1 MDTIAVTNFSLR
13 NIRKEYGSAVPEWQ
27 KGKVIIMKY
36 AIIGAGG
43 TGGILGFYM
52 TKAGRDVTLIARGRH
67 LAAMQEKGLA
77 VEKMWD
83 GTTETIPVKATDMD
97 HYSERPDVIL
107 VCVKG
112 YSLEDTIP
120 FIQRVANPS
129 TIVIPVLNIY
139 GTGAKM
145 QEKLPNLLVTDGC
158 IYVSANIK
166 EPGVLI
172 QHGRILRVVYGV
184 RNMSSQ
190 KVNVKRVHEEILND
204 LKNIKKDFDDSGID
218 GVLSENIQRD
228 ALEKFSYVSPIGAA
242 GLYYHA
248 TAADFQR
255 EGEQRETF
263 KTMIREITALAEAMG
278 VPFERNMVEVNLKI
292 LSSLAPEA
300 TTSMQRDVMEGKD
313 SEIDGLVYEV
323 VRMGERY
330 HVPVPMYA
338 KVAGKLREN
347 L

>member
-1 MDTIAVTNFSLR
+1 
-13 NIRKEYGSAVPEWQ
+13 
-27 KGKVIIMKY
+27 MKY

-52 TKAGRDVTLIARGRH
+52 TKAGRDVTMIARGRH

-83 GTTETIPVKATDMD
+83 GTTETIQVKATDME
-97 HYSERPDVIL
+97 HYDEQPDVVL

-112 YSLEDTIP
+112 YSLEETIP
-120 FIQRVANPS
+120 FIQRVAKPF

-145 QEKLPNLLVTDGC
+145 QEKLPELLVTDGC

-184 RNMSSQ
+184 REKEAHDS
-190 KVNVKRVHEEILND
+190 RLEE
-204 LKNIKKDFDDSGID
+204 IKKDFDASGID

-255 EGEQRETF
+255 EGEQREAF
-263 KTMIREITALAEAMG
+263 KTMIREIAALAEAMG
-278 VPFERNMVEVNLKI
+278 VPFERDMVEVNLKI
-292 LSSLAPEA
+292 LSTLAPEA
-300 TTSMQRDVMEGKD
+300 TTSMQRDVMDGKN

-330 HVPVPMYA
+330 GVPVPMYA
-338 KVAGKLREN
+338 KVAERLRET

>member
-1 MDTIAVTNFSLR
+1 MRGAAEREI
-13 NIRKEYGSAVPEWQ
+13 
-27 KGKVIIMKY
+27 IIMKY

-52 TKAGRDVTLIARGRH
+52 TKAGKDVTLIARGRH
-67 LAAMQEKGLA
+67 LAAMQESGLA

-83 GTTETIPVKATDMD
+83 GTTETIPVKAADMD
-97 HYSERPDVIL
+97 HYSERQDVIL

-172 QHGRILRVVYGV
+172 QHGKILRVVYGV
-184 RNMSSQ
+184 RE
-190 KVNVKRVHEEILND
+190 KEEYDPRLEEI
-204 LKNIKKDFDDSGID
+204 KQDFDVSGID
-218 GVLSENIQRD
+218 GVLSENIRRD

-255 EGEQRETF
+255 EGEEREAF

-278 VPFERNMVEVNLKI
+278 VPFERDMVEVNLKI
-292 LSSLAPEA
+292 LSTLASEA
-300 TTSMQRDVMEGKD
+300 TTSMQRDVMDGKS

-330 HVPVPMYA
+330 HVPVPMYE
-338 KVAGKLREN
+338 KVAEKLKET

>member
-1 MDTIAVTNFSLR
+1 
-13 NIRKEYGSAVPEWQ
+13 
-27 KGKVIIMKY
+27 MKY

-52 TKAGRDVTLIARGRH
+52 TKADRDVTLIARGRH

-83 GTTETIPVKATDMD
+83 GTTEIIPVKAMDME
-97 HYSERPDVIL
+97 HYDEQPDVVL

-120 FIQRVANPS
+120 FIQRVAKPS

-145 QEKLPNLLVTDGC
+145 QEQLPKLLVTDGC

-184 RNMSSQ
+184 RNTSSQ
-190 KVNVKRVHEEILND
+190 KVNIKRAHEEMLD
-204 LKNIKKDFDDSGID
+204 ALKNIKKDFDDSGID

-255 EGEQRETF
+255 EGKQREAF
-263 KTMIREITALAEAMG
+263 KTMIREIAALAEAMG
-278 VPFERNMVEVNLKI
+278 VPFERDMVEVNLKI

-338 KVAGKLREN
+338 KVAEKLREN

>member
-1 MDTIAVTNFSLR
+1 M
-13 NIRKEYGSAVPEWQ
+13 IRMRGAAEREI
-27 KGKVIIMKY
+27 IIMKY

-52 TKAGRDVTLIARGRH
+52 TKAGKDVTLIARGRH
-67 LAAMQEKGLA
+67 LAAMQESGLA

-83 GTTETIPVKATDMD
+83 GTTETIPVKAADMD

-120 FIQRVANPS
+120 FIQSVANPS

-172 QHGRILRVVYGV
+172 QHGKILRVVYGV
-184 RNMSSQ
+184 RE
-190 KVNVKRVHEEILND
+190 KEEYDPRLEEI
-204 LKNIKKDFDDSGID
+204 KQDFDVSGID
-218 GVLSENIQRD
+218 GVLSENIRRD

-255 EGEQRETF
+255 EGEEREAF

-278 VPFERNMVEVNLKI
+278 VPFERDMVEVNLKI
-292 LSSLAPEA
+292 LSTLASEA
-300 TTSMQRDVMEGKD
+300 TTSMQRDVMDGKS

-330 HVPVPMYA
+330 HVPVPMYE
-338 KVAGKLREN
+338 KVAEKLKET

>member
-1 MDTIAVTNFSLR
+1 
-13 NIRKEYGSAVPEWQ
+13 
-27 KGKVIIMKY
+27 MKY

-52 TKAGRDVTLIARGRH
+52 TKAGKDVTLIARGRH
-67 LAAMQEKGLA
+67 LAAMQESGLA

-83 GTTETIPVKATDMD
+83 GTTETIPVKAADMD

-172 QHGRILRVVYGV
+172 QHGKILRVVYGV
-184 RNMSSQ
+184 RE
-190 KVNVKRVHEEILND
+190 KEEYDPRLEEI
-204 LKNIKKDFDDSGID
+204 KQDFDVSGID
-218 GVLSENIQRD
+218 GVLSENIRRD

-255 EGEQRETF
+255 EGEEREAF

-278 VPFERNMVEVNLKI
+278 VPFERDMVEVNLKI
-292 LSSLAPEA
+292 LSTLASEA
-300 TTSMQRDVMEGKD
+300 TTSMQRDVMDGKS

-330 HVPVPMYA
+330 HVPVPMYE
-338 KVAGKLREN
+338 KVAEKLKET

>member
-1 MDTIAVTNFSLR
+1 MRGAAEREI
-13 NIRKEYGSAVPEWQ
+13 
-27 KGKVIIMKY
+27 IIMKY

-52 TKAGRDVTLIARGRH
+52 TKAGKDVTLIARGRH
-67 LAAMQEKGLA
+67 LAAMQEIGLA

-83 GTTETIPVKATDMD
+83 GTTETIPVKAADMD

-120 FIQRVANPS
+120 FIQSVANPS

-172 QHGRILRVVYGV
+172 QHGKILRVVYGV
-184 RNMSSQ
+184 RE
-190 KVNVKRVHEEILND
+190 KEEYDPRLEEI
-204 LKNIKKDFDDSGID
+204 KQDFDVSGID
-218 GVLSENIQRD
+218 GVLSENIRRD

-255 EGEQRETF
+255 EGEEREAF

-278 VPFERNMVEVNLKI
+278 VPFERDMVEVNLKI
-292 LSSLAPEA
+292 LSTLASEA
-300 TTSMQRDVMEGKD
+300 TTSMQRDVMDGKS

-323 VRMGERY
+323 VCMGERY
-330 HVPVPMYA
+330 HVPVPMYE
-338 KVAGKLREN
+338 KVAEKLKET

>member
-1 MDTIAVTNFSLR
+1 
-13 NIRKEYGSAVPEWQ
+13 
-27 KGKVIIMKY
+27 MKY

-52 TKAGRDVTLIARGRH
+52 TKADRDVTLIARGRH

-83 GTTETIPVKATDMD
+83 GTTEIIPVKAMDME
-97 HYSERPDVIL
+97 HYDEQPDVVL

-120 FIQRVANPS
+120 FIQRVAKPS

-145 QEKLPNLLVTDGC
+145 QEQLPKLLVTDGC
-158 IYVSANIK
+158 IYASANIK

-184 RNMSSQ
+184 RNMSTQ
-190 KVNVKRVHEEILND
+190 KVNIKRAHEEMLD
-204 LKNIKKDFDDSGID
+204 ALKNIKKDFDDSGID

-255 EGEQRETF
+255 EGKQREAF
-263 KTMIREITALAEAMG
+263 KTMIREIAALAEAMG
-278 VPFERNMVEVNLKI
+278 VPFERDMVEVNLKI

-338 KVAGKLREN
+338 KVAEKLREN

>member
-1 MDTIAVTNFSLR
+1 MRGAAEREI
-13 NIRKEYGSAVPEWQ
+13 
-27 KGKVIIMKY
+27 IIMKY

-52 TKAGRDVTLIARGRH
+52 TKAGKDVTLIARGRH
-67 LAAMQEKGLA
+67 LAAMQESGLA

-83 GTTETIPVKATDMD
+83 GTTETIPVKAADMD

-145 QEKLPNLLVTDGC
+145 QEQLPKLLVTDGC

-172 QHGRILRVVYGV
+172 QHGKILRVVYGV
-184 RNMSSQ
+184 RE
-190 KVNVKRVHEEILND
+190 KEEYDPRLEEI
-204 LKNIKKDFDDSGID
+204 KQDFDVSGID
-218 GVLSENIQRD
+218 GVLSENIRRD

-255 EGEQRETF
+255 EGEEREAF

-278 VPFERNMVEVNLKI
+278 VPFERDMVEVNLKI
-292 LSSLAPEA
+292 LSTLASEA

-330 HVPVPMYA
+330 HVPVPMYE
-338 KVAGKLREN
+338 KVAEKLKET

>member
-1 MDTIAVTNFSLR
+1 
-13 NIRKEYGSAVPEWQ
+13 
-27 KGKVIIMKY
+27 MKY

-52 TKAGRDVTLIARGRH
+52 TKADRDVTLIARGRH
-67 LAAMQEKGLA
+67 LAVMQEKGLA

-83 GTTETIPVKATDMD
+83 GTTEIIPVKAMDME
-97 HYSERPDVIL
+97 HYDEQPDVVL

-120 FIQRVANPS
+120 FIQRVAKPS

-145 QEKLPNLLVTDGC
+145 QEQLPKLLVTDGC

-184 RNMSSQ
+184 RNMSTQ
-190 KVNVKRVHEEILND
+190 KVNIKRAHEEMLD
-204 LKNIKKDFDDSGID
+204 ALKNIKKDFDVSGID

-255 EGEQRETF
+255 EGKQREAF
-263 KTMIREITALAEAMG
+263 KTMIREIAALAEAMG
-278 VPFERNMVEVNLKI
+278 VPFECDMVEVNLKI

-313 SEIDGLVYEV
+313 SEIDGLIYEV

-338 KVAGKLREN
+338 KVAEKLREN

>member
-1 MDTIAVTNFSLR
+1 MRGAEEREI
-13 NIRKEYGSAVPEWQ
+13 
-27 KGKVIIMKY
+27 IIMKY

-52 TKAGRDVTLIARGRH
+52 TKAGKDVTLIARGRH
-67 LAAMQEKGLA
+67 LAAMQESGLA

-83 GTTETIPVKATDMD
+83 GTTETIPVKAADMD

-120 FIQRVANPS
+120 FIQSVANPS

-172 QHGRILRVVYGV
+172 QHGKILRVVYGV
-184 RNMSSQ
+184 REIEEYDP
-190 KVNVKRVHEEILND
+190 RLEEI
-204 LKNIKKDFDDSGID
+204 KQDFDVSGID
-218 GVLSENIQRD
+218 GVLSENIRRD

-255 EGEQRETF
+255 EGEEREAF

-278 VPFERNMVEVNLKI
+278 VPFERDMVEVNLKI
-292 LSSLAPEA
+292 LSTLASEA
-300 TTSMQRDVMEGKD
+300 TTSMQRDVMDGKS

-323 VRMGERY
+323 VCMGERY
-330 HVPVPMYA
+330 HVPVPMYE
-338 KVAGKLREN
+338 KVAEKLKET

>member
-1 MDTIAVTNFSLR
+1 
-13 NIRKEYGSAVPEWQ
+13 
-27 KGKVIIMKY
+27 MKY

-52 TKAGRDVTLIARGRH
+52 TKAGKDVTLIARGRH
-67 LAAMQEKGLA
+67 LAAMQERGLA

-83 GTTETIPVKATDMD
+83 GTTETIPVKAADMD

-120 FIQRVANPS
+120 FIQSVANPS

-172 QHGRILRVVYGV
+172 QHGKILRVVYGV
-184 RNMSSQ
+184 RE
-190 KVNVKRVHEEILND
+190 KEEYDPRLEEI
-204 LKNIKKDFDDSGID
+204 KQDFDVSGID
-218 GVLSENIQRD
+218 GVLSENIRRD

-255 EGEQRETF
+255 EGEEREAF

-278 VPFERNMVEVNLKI
+278 VPFERDMVEVNLKI
-292 LSSLAPEA
+292 LSTLSSEA
-300 TTSMQRDVMEGKD
+300 TTSMQRDVMDGKS

-323 VRMGERY
+323 VCMGERY
-330 HVPVPMYA
+330 HVPVPMYE
-338 KVAGKLREN
+338 KVAEKLKET

>member
-1 MDTIAVTNFSLR
+1 M
-13 NIRKEYGSAVPEWQ
+13 IRMRGAAEREI
-27 KGKVIIMKY
+27 IIMKY

-52 TKAGRDVTLIARGRH
+52 TKAGKDVTLIARGRH
-67 LAAMQEKGLA
+67 LAAMQESGLA

-97 HYSERPDVIL
+97 HYSEQPDVIL

-172 QHGRILRVVYGV
+172 QHGKILRVVYGV
-184 RNMSSQ
+184 RE
-190 KVNVKRVHEEILND
+190 KEEYDPRLEEI
-204 LKNIKKDFDDSGID
+204 KQDFDVSGID
-218 GVLSENIQRD
+218 GVLSENIRRD

-255 EGEQRETF
+255 EGEEREAF
-263 KTMIREITALAEAMG
+263 KTMIREIAALAEAMG
-278 VPFERNMVEVNLKI
+278 VPFERDMVEVNLKI
-292 LSSLAPEA
+292 LSTLASEA
-300 TTSMQRDVMEGKD
+300 TTSMQRDVMDGKS

-323 VRMGERY
+323 VCMGERY
-330 HVPVPMYA
+330 HVPVPMYE
-338 KVAGKLREN
+338 KVAEKLKET

>member
-1 MDTIAVTNFSLR
+1 
-13 NIRKEYGSAVPEWQ
+13 
-27 KGKVIIMKY
+27 MKY

-52 TKAGRDVTLIARGRH
+52 TKAGKDVTLIARGRH
-67 LAAMQEKGLA
+67 LAAMQESGLA

-83 GTTETIPVKATDMD
+83 GTTETIPVKAADMD

-172 QHGRILRVVYGV
+172 QHGKILRVVYGV
-184 RNMSSQ
+184 RE
-190 KVNVKRVHEEILND
+190 KEEYDPRLEEI
-204 LKNIKKDFDDSGID
+204 KQDFDVSGID
-218 GVLSENIQRD
+218 GVLSENIRRD

-255 EGEQRETF
+255 EGEEREAF
-263 KTMIREITALAEAMG
+263 KTMIREIAALAEAMG
-278 VPFERNMVEVNLKI
+278 GPFERDMVEVNLKI
-292 LSSLAPEA
+292 LSTLASEA
-300 TTSMQRDVMEGKD
+300 TTSMQRDVMDGKS

-323 VRMGERY
+323 VCMGERY
-330 HVPVPMYA
+330 HVPVPMYE
-338 KVAGKLREN
+338 KVAEKLKET

>member
-1 MDTIAVTNFSLR
+1 
-13 NIRKEYGSAVPEWQ
+13 
-27 KGKVIIMKY
+27 MKY

-52 TKAGRDVTLIARGRH
+52 TKADRDATLIARGRH
-67 LAAMQEKGLA
+67 LAVMQEKGLA

-83 GTTETIPVKATDMD
+83 GTTEIIPVKAMDME
-97 HYSERPDVIL
+97 HYDEQPDVVL

-120 FIQRVANPS
+120 FIQRVAKPS

-145 QEKLPNLLVTDGC
+145 QEQLPKLLVTDGC

-190 KVNVKRVHEEILND
+190 KVNIKRAHEEMLNA
-204 LKNIKKDFDDSGID
+204 LKDIKKDFDDSGID

-255 EGEQRETF
+255 EGKQREAF
-263 KTMIREITALAEAMG
+263 KTMIREIAALAEAMG
-278 VPFERNMVEVNLKI
+278 VPFERDMVEVNLKI

-338 KVAGKLREN
+338 KVAEKLREN

>member
-1 MDTIAVTNFSLR
+1 
-13 NIRKEYGSAVPEWQ
+13 
-27 KGKVIIMKY
+27 MKY

-52 TKAGRDVTLIARGRH
+52 TKADRDVTLIARGRH

-83 GTTETIPVKATDMD
+83 GTTEIIPVKAMDME
-97 HYSERPDVIL
+97 HYDEQPDVVL

-120 FIQRVANPS
+120 FIQRVAKPS

-145 QEKLPNLLVTDGC
+145 QEQLPKLLVTDGC

-184 RNMSSQ
+184 RNMSTQ
-190 KVNVKRVHEEILND
+190 KVNIKRAQEEILDD

-242 GLYYHA
+242 GLFYHA

-255 EGEQRETF
+255 EGKQREAF
-263 KTMIREITALAEAMG
+263 KTMIREIAALAEVMG
-278 VPFERNMVEVNLKI
+278 VPFERDMVEVNLKI

-338 KVAGKLREN
+338 KVAEKLREN

>member
-1 MDTIAVTNFSLR
+1 
-13 NIRKEYGSAVPEWQ
+13 
-27 KGKVIIMKY
+27 MKY

-52 TKAGRDVTLIARGRH
+52 TKAGKDVTLIARGRH
-67 LAAMQEKGLA
+67 LAAMQEGGLA

-83 GTTETIPVKATDMD
+83 GTTETIPVKAADMD

-172 QHGRILRVVYGV
+172 QHGKILRVVYGV
-184 RNMSSQ
+184 RE
-190 KVNVKRVHEEILND
+190 KEEYDPRLEEI
-204 LKNIKKDFDDSGID
+204 KQDFDASGID
-218 GVLSENIQRD
+218 GVLSENIRRD

-255 EGEQRETF
+255 EGEEREAF

-278 VPFERNMVEVNLKI
+278 VPFERDMVEVNLKI
-292 LSSLAPEA
+292 LSTLASEA
-300 TTSMQRDVMEGKD
+300 TTSMQRDVMDGKS

-323 VRMGERY
+323 VCMGERY
-330 HVPVPMYA
+330 HVPVPMYE
-338 KVAGKLREN
+338 KVAEKLKET

>member
-1 MDTIAVTNFSLR
+1 
-13 NIRKEYGSAVPEWQ
+13 
-27 KGKVIIMKY
+27 MKY

-52 TKAGRDVTLIARGRH
+52 TKADRDVTLIARGRH

-83 GTTETIPVKATDMD
+83 GTTEIIPVKAMDME
-97 HYSERPDVIL
+97 HYDEQPDVVL

-120 FIQRVANPS
+120 FIQRVAKPS
-129 TIVIPVLNIY
+129 TIVIPVLNFY

-145 QEKLPNLLVTDGC
+145 QEQLPKLLVTDGC

-184 RNMSSQ
+184 RNMSTQ
-190 KVNVKRVHEEILND
+190 KVNIKRAQEEILD
-204 LKNIKKDFDDSGID
+204 ALKNIKKDFDDSGID

-242 GLYYHA
+242 GLFYHA

-255 EGEQRETF
+255 EGKQREAF
-263 KTMIREITALAEAMG
+263 KTMIREIAALAEAMG
-278 VPFERNMVEVNLKI
+278 VPFERDMVEVNLKI

-313 SEIDGLVYEV
+313 SEIDGLIYEV

-338 KVAGKLREN
+338 KVAEKLREN

>member
-1 MDTIAVTNFSLR
+1 M
-13 NIRKEYGSAVPEWQ
+13 IRMRGAAEREI
-27 KGKVIIMKY
+27 IIMKY

-52 TKAGRDVTLIARGRH
+52 TKAGKDVTLIARGRH
-67 LAAMQEKGLA
+67 LAAMQESGLA

-83 GTTETIPVKATDMD
+83 GTTETIPVKAMDMD

-120 FIQRVANPS
+120 FIQSVANPS

-172 QHGRILRVVYGV
+172 QHGKILRVVYGV
-184 RNMSSQ
+184 RE
-190 KVNVKRVHEEILND
+190 KEEYDPRLE
-204 LKNIKKDFDDSGID
+204 KIKQDFDVSGID
-218 GVLSENIQRD
+218 GVLSENIRRD

-255 EGEQRETF
+255 EGEEREAF

-278 VPFERNMVEVNLKI
+278 VPFERDMVEVNLKI
-292 LSSLAPEA
+292 LSTLASEA
-300 TTSMQRDVMEGKD
+300 TTSMQRDVMDGKS

-323 VRMGERY
+323 VCMGERY
-330 HVPVPMYA
+330 HVPVPMYE
-338 KVAGKLREN
+338 KVAEKLKET

>member
-1 MDTIAVTNFSLR
+1 
-13 NIRKEYGSAVPEWQ
+13 
-27 KGKVIIMKY
+27 MKY

-52 TKAGRDVTLIARGRH
+52 TKADRDVTLIARGRH

-83 GTTETIPVKATDMD
+83 GTTEIIPVKAMDME
-97 HYSERPDVIL
+97 HYDEQPDVVL

-120 FIQRVANPS
+120 FIQRVAKPS

-145 QEKLPNLLVTDGC
+145 QEQLPKLLVTDGC

-184 RNMSSQ
+184 RNMSTQ
-190 KVNVKRVHEEILND
+190 KVNIKRAHEEMLD
-204 LKNIKKDFDDSGID
+204 ALKNIKKDFDDSGID

-255 EGEQRETF
+255 EGKQREAF
-263 KTMIREITALAEAMG
+263 KTMIREIAALAEAMG
-278 VPFERNMVEVNLKI
+278 VPFERDMVEVNLKI
-292 LSSLAPEA
+292 LSSLAQEA

-313 SEIDGLVYEV
+313 SEIDGLIYEV

-338 KVAGKLREN
+338 KVAEKLREN

>member
-1 MDTIAVTNFSLR
+1 MEILSQ
-13 NIRKEYGSAVPEWQ
+13 Q
-27 KGKVIIMKY
+27 KGKNRIMKY

-67 LAAMQEKGLA
+67 LAAMQEKGLS

-97 HYSERPDVIL
+97 HYREQPDVIL

-112 YSLEDTIP
+112 YSLEDTIS
-120 FIQRVANPS
+120 FIQKVAKPS

-139 GTGAKM
+139 GTGEKM
-145 QEKLPNLLVTDGC
+145 QEKLPEFLVTDGC

-172 QHGRILRVVYGV
+172 QHGKILRVVYGV
-184 RNMSSQ
+184 R
-190 KVNVKRVHEEILND
+190 KPEESKDRLAE
-204 LKNIKKDFDDSGID
+204 IKKDFDASGID
-218 GVLSENIQRD
+218 GVLSENIRRD

-242 GLYYHA
+242 GLYFHA

-255 EGEQRETF
+255 EGEEREAF
-263 KTMIREITALAEAMG
+263 RTMIREIASLAEAMG
-278 VPFERNMVEVNLKI
+278 VPFQRDMVEVNLKI
-292 LSSLAPEA
+292 LSTLAPEA
-300 TTSMQRDVMEGKD
+300 TTSMQRDIMEGKA

-323 VRMGERY
+323 VRMGQKY
-330 HVPVPMYA
+330 HVPVPMYE
-338 KVAGKLREN
+338 KVADKLKEIVR
-347 L
+347 

>member
-1 MDTIAVTNFSLR
+1 
-13 NIRKEYGSAVPEWQ
+13 
-27 KGKVIIMKY
+27 MKY

-52 TKAGRDVTLIARGRH
+52 TKAGKDVTLIARGRH
-67 LAAMQEKGLA
+67 LAAMQESGLA

-83 GTTETIPVKATDMD
+83 GTTETIPVKAADMD

-172 QHGRILRVVYGV
+172 QHGKILRVVYGV
-184 RNMSSQ
+184 RE
-190 KVNVKRVHEEILND
+190 KEEYDPRLEEI
-204 LKNIKKDFDDSGID
+204 KQDFDVSGID
-218 GVLSENIQRD
+218 GVLSENIRRD

-255 EGEQRETF
+255 EGEEREAF
-263 KTMIREITALAEAMG
+263 KTMIREIAALAEAMG
-278 VPFERNMVEVNLKI
+278 VPFERDMVEVNLKI
-292 LSSLAPEA
+292 LSTLASKA

-330 HVPVPMYA
+330 HVPVPMYE
-338 KVAGKLREN
+338 KVAEKLKET

>member
-1 MDTIAVTNFSLR
+1 MRGAAEREI
-13 NIRKEYGSAVPEWQ
+13 
-27 KGKVIIMKY
+27 IIMKY

-52 TKAGRDVTLIARGRH
+52 TKAGKDVTLIARGRH
-67 LAAMQEKGLA
+67 LAAMQEIGLA

-83 GTTETIPVKATDMD
+83 GTTETIPVKAADMD

-120 FIQRVANPS
+120 FIQSVANPS

-172 QHGRILRVVYGV
+172 QHGKILRVVYGV
-184 RNMSSQ
+184 RE
-190 KVNVKRVHEEILND
+190 KEEYDPRLEEI
-204 LKNIKKDFDDSGID
+204 KHDFDVSGID
-218 GVLSENIQRD
+218 GVLSENIRRD

-255 EGEQRETF
+255 EGEERETF

-278 VPFERNMVEVNLKI
+278 VPFERDMVEVNLKI
-292 LSSLAPEA
+292 LSTLASEA
-300 TTSMQRDVMEGKD
+300 TTSMQRDVMDGKS

-323 VRMGERY
+323 VCMGERY
-330 HVPVPMYA
+330 HVPVPMYE
-338 KVAGKLREN
+338 KVAEKLKET

>member
-1 MDTIAVTNFSLR
+1 
-13 NIRKEYGSAVPEWQ
+13 
-27 KGKVIIMKY
+27 MKY

-52 TKAGRDVTLIARGRH
+52 TKAGKDVTLIARGRH
-67 LAAMQEKGLA
+67 LAAMQESGLA

-83 GTTETIPVKATDMD
+83 GTTETFPVKATDMD

-120 FIQRVANPS
+120 FIQSVANPS

-172 QHGRILRVVYGV
+172 QHGKILRVVYGV
-184 RNMSSQ
+184 RE
-190 KVNVKRVHEEILND
+190 KEEYDPRLEEI
-204 LKNIKKDFDDSGID
+204 KQDFDVSGID
-218 GVLSENIQRD
+218 GVLSENIRRD

-255 EGEQRETF
+255 EGEEREAF

-278 VPFERNMVEVNLKI
+278 VPFERDMVEVNLKI
-292 LSSLAPEA
+292 LSTLASEA
-300 TTSMQRDVMEGKD
+300 TTSMQRDVMDGKS
-313 SEIDGLVYEV
+313 SEIDGLVCEV
-323 VRMGERY
+323 VCMGERY
-330 HVPVPMYA
+330 HVPVPMYE
-338 KVAGKLREN
+338 KVAEKLKET

>member
-1 MDTIAVTNFSLR
+1 
-13 NIRKEYGSAVPEWQ
+13 
-27 KGKVIIMKY
+27 MKY

-52 TKAGRDVTLIARGRH
+52 TKADRDVTLIARGRH

-83 GTTETIPVKATDMD
+83 GTTEIIPVKAMDME
-97 HYSERPDVIL
+97 HYDEQPDVVL

-120 FIQRVANPS
+120 FIQRVAKPS

-145 QEKLPNLLVTDGC
+145 QEQLPKLLVTDGC

-190 KVNVKRVHEEILND
+190 KVNIKRAHEEMLD
-204 LKNIKKDFDDSGID
+204 ALKDIKKDFDDSGID

-255 EGEQRETF
+255 EGKQRETF
-263 KTMIREITALAEAMG
+263 KTMIREIAALAEAMG
-278 VPFERNMVEVNLKI
+278 VPFERDMVEVNLKI

-338 KVAGKLREN
+338 KVAEKLREN

>member
-1 MDTIAVTNFSLR
+1 
-13 NIRKEYGSAVPEWQ
+13 
-27 KGKVIIMKY
+27 MKY

-52 TKAGRDVTLIARGRH
+52 TKADRDVTLIARGRH

-83 GTTETIPVKATDMD
+83 GTTEIIPVKAMDME
-97 HYSERPDVIL
+97 HYDEQPDVVL

-120 FIQRVANPS
+120 FIQRVAKPS

-145 QEKLPNLLVTDGC
+145 QEQLPKLLVTDGC

-184 RNMSSQ
+184 RNMSTQ
-190 KVNVKRVHEEILND
+190 KVNIKRAHEEMLD
-204 LKNIKKDFDDSGID
+204 ALKNIKKDFDDSGID

-255 EGEQRETF
+255 EGKQREAF
-263 KTMIREITALAEAMG
+263 KTMIREIAALAEAMG
-278 VPFERNMVEVNLKI
+278 VPFERDMVEVNLKI
-292 LSSLAPEA
+292 LSSLPPEA

-313 SEIDGLVYEV
+313 SEIDGLIYEV

-338 KVAGKLREN
+338 KVAEKLREN

>member
-1 MDTIAVTNFSLR
+1 MRGAAEREI
-13 NIRKEYGSAVPEWQ
+13 
-27 KGKVIIMKY
+27 IIMKY

-52 TKAGRDVTLIARGRH
+52 TKAGKDVTLIARGRH
-67 LAAMQEKGLA
+67 LAAMQESGLA

-83 GTTETIPVKATDMD
+83 GTTETIPVKAADMD

-172 QHGRILRVVYGV
+172 QHGKILRVVYGV
-184 RNMSSQ
+184 RE
-190 KVNVKRVHEEILND
+190 KEEYDPRLEEI
-204 LKNIKKDFDDSGID
+204 KQDFDASGID
-218 GVLSENIQRD
+218 GVLSENIRRD

-255 EGEQRETF
+255 EGEEREAF

-278 VPFERNMVEVNLKI
+278 VPFERDMVEVNLKI
-292 LSSLAPEA
+292 LSTLASEA
-300 TTSMQRDVMEGKD
+300 TTSMQRDVMDGKS

-323 VRMGERY
+323 VCMGERY
-330 HVPVPMYA
+330 HVPVPMYE
-338 KVAGKLREN
+338 KVAEKLKET

>member
-1 MDTIAVTNFSLR
+1 MGAAEREI
-13 NIRKEYGSAVPEWQ
+13 
-27 KGKVIIMKY
+27 IIMKY

-52 TKAGRDVTLIARGRH
+52 TKAGKDVTLIARGRH
-67 LAAMQEKGLA
+67 LAAMQESGLA

-83 GTTETIPVKATDMD
+83 GTTETIPVKAADMD

-172 QHGRILRVVYGV
+172 QHGEILRVVYGV
-184 RNMSSQ
+184 RE
-190 KVNVKRVHEEILND
+190 KEEYDPRLEEI
-204 LKNIKKDFDDSGID
+204 KQDFDVSGID
-218 GVLSENIQRD
+218 GVLSENIRRD

-255 EGEQRETF
+255 EGEEREAF

-278 VPFERNMVEVNLKI
+278 VPFERDMVEVNLKI
-292 LSSLAPEA
+292 LSTLAPEA

-330 HVPVPMYA
+330 HVPVPMYE
-338 KVAGKLREN
+338 KVAEKLKET

>member
-1 MDTIAVTNFSLR
+1 MGAAEREI
-13 NIRKEYGSAVPEWQ
+13 
-27 KGKVIIMKY
+27 IIMKY

-52 TKAGRDVTLIARGRH
+52 TKAGKDVTLIARGRH

-83 GTTETIPVKATDMD
+83 GTTEIIPVKAMDME
-97 HYSERPDVIL
+97 HYDEQPDVVL

-120 FIQRVANPS
+120 FIQRVAKPS

-145 QEKLPNLLVTDGC
+145 QEQLPKLLVTDGC

-184 RNMSSQ
+184 RNMSTQ
-190 KVNVKRVHEEILND
+190 KVNIKRAQEEILD
-204 LKNIKKDFDDSGID
+204 ALKNIKKDFDDSGID

-255 EGEQRETF
+255 EGKQREAF
-263 KTMIREITALAEAMG
+263 KTMIREIAALAEAMG
-278 VPFERNMVEVNLKI
+278 VPFERDMVEVNLKI

-338 KVAGKLREN
+338 KVAEKLREN